1 MIYDLRKA
9 ERNYKLKKLDY
20 NTKKANLWV
29 TTNWNDINEKRAEEG
44 LPKLSNQTM
53 KEGYIDLL
61 LEDLSR
67 EVTEAE
73 VEYNFLRRKQRVQEL
88 ELKIQGE

>member
-1 MIYDLRKA
+1 MLYDLRKC

-44 LPKLSNQTM
+44 LPPLSNQTM
-53 KEGYIDLL
+53 KEGYINLL
-61 LEDLSR
+61 LKDYDR

-73 VEYNFLRRKQRVQEL
+73 IQYNFLRRKQRVQEL
-88 ELKIQGE
+88 ELQIQGE